1 MAGGR
6 AGTGYDRGCEEREKP
21 QQGSDQRD
29 DGQQLRR
36 VNRRATPWMVERADF
51 ASELRDPERTCWLR
65 AIASP
70 PVAPILFHGSSEDP
84 SMTQFTARPA
94 LFEESIR
101 DQMEA
106 LLTELGKD
114 MVAVAS

>member
-1 MAGGR
+1 
-6 AGTGYDRGCEEREKP
+6 
-21 QQGSDQRD
+21 
-29 DGQQLRR
+29 
-36 VNRRATPWMVERADF
+36 
-51 ASELRDPERTCWLR
+51 
-65 AIASP
+65 
-70 PVAPILFHGSSEDP
+70 
-84 SMTQFTARPA
+84 MTQFTARPA